1 MKRRGKTIAL
11 SAVAVG
17 LVVLVAA
24 GIVSKDRIL
33 EKWYLHQLETGTPE
47 AKEQALQILAK
58 VGSEE
63 SLMKLEEYRLHDA
76 PVIIFR
82 WGLPGHEGSKVVP
95 VPKADVVIKRVLP
108 SGGGV
113 DRAGRVVVE

>member
-1 MKRRGKTIAL
+1 MTTRSASAGTPPRHWRRSKGSKMVHKGKTIAL
-11 SAVAVG
+11 STVAVG

-82 WGLPGHEGSKVVP
+82 WGL
-95 VPKADVVIKRVLP
+95 
-108 SGGGV
+108 
-113 DRAGRVVVE
+113 